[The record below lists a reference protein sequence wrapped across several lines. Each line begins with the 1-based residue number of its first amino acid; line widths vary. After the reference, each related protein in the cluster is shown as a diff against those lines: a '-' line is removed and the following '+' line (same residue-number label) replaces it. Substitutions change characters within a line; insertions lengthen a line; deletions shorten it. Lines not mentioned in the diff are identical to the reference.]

1 MKKILYVALCLLLV
15 FTLSGCSS
23 STSNV
28 DPNEE
33 YGCNVLNVYNW
44 GEYIGEDV
52 ISNFEDA
59 YNVKVNYSLFDSNEA
74 MYTKILGGSHYD
86 ILVPSD
92 YMIER
97 LIEED
102 LLQPLDYDIITNT
115 DLLYEGTLNKDYD
128 PDNTYSI
135 PYFWGNVGIVYDKTI
150 VDPSDVESQG
160 WEVFKNTKYKGQIYM
175 YDSERDAFMVALKAL
190 GYSMNTEN
198 EDEINEAYEW
208 LVDVQKTMEP
218 AYVTDEAI
226 DGLIFGEK
234 AMGFM
239 YSGDAAYIL
248 SQNENMAFFV
258 PEEGTNIWTD
268 AMVIPKNAD
277 CPKLAN
283 EFINY
288 ILTYDAS
295 YDNSSTVG
303 YASSNAE
310 VLESMSAEDGEYY
323 GNDAYI
329 ARTDNPKDE
338 VFRNNEVLRE
348 KLSELWIKVKNS
360 WSNDWIVKTVQFL
373 IFIVILTI
381 YIN

>member
-1 MKKILYVALCLLLV
+1 MKSVLRFVTCILLALSLAA
-15 FTLSGCSS
+15 CSS
-23 STSNV
+23 EKTSDV
-28 DPNEE
+28 DPIEE
-33 YGCNVLNVYNW
+33 YGCDVLNVYNW

-52 ISNFEDA
+52 ISNFENA

-74 MYTKILGGSHYD
+74 MYTKILGGTHYD
-86 ILVPSD
+86 VLVPSD

-102 LLQPLDYDIITNT
+102 YLQPLDYDIITNV
-115 DLLYEGTLNKDYD
+115 DLLYDGTLNKEYD

-135 PYFWGNVGIVYDKTI
+135 PYFWGNVGIVYDKTL
-150 VDPSDVESQG
+150 VDSEDVESEG
-160 WEVFKNTKYKGQIYM
+160 WDVFKDPKYAGMIYM
-175 YDSERDAFMVALKAL
+175 YDSERDAFMIALKAL

-208 LVDVQKTMEP
+208 LVEVQKTMDP

-226 DGLIFGEK
+226 DGLIYGEK

-248 SQNENMAFFV
+248 SQNENMAFYV

-268 AMVIPKNAD
+268 AMVIPSNAD

-288 ILTYDAS
+288 ILSYEAS
-295 YDNSSTVG
+295 YDNSLTVG

-310 VLESMSAEDGEYY
+310 VLEDMISEDGEYY
-323 GNDAYI
+323 GNDAYL
-329 ARTDNPKDE
+329 ARTDNQKDE

-360 WSNDWIVKTVQFL
+360 
-373 IFIVILTI
+373 
-381 YIN
+381 